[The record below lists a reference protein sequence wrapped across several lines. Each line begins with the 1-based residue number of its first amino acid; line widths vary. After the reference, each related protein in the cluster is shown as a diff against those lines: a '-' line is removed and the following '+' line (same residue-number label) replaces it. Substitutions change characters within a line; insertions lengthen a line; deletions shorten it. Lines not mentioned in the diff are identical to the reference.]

1 MIKKLKERDGF
12 TFIELIAVLMII
24 VILAAVTTPKIF
36 EYVETAR
43 KTAAISGA
51 RNVINAVQAIG
62 ITKGDITEITLEDLQ
77 GYFANAAAV
86 NVADIDNTKDGV
98 IRIAD
103 NQALGLTT
111 PINLEEGQFALSSI
125 SSNCSFTYYQKLNG
139 KLYAVQCENGTV
151 NTTAVAVLGKQ

>member
-1 MIKKLKERDGF
+1 MIKKLKEHEGF

-43 KTAAISGA
+43 RTTAISGA

-62 ITKGDITEITLEDLQ
+62 ITNGDITEITVEDLQ
-77 GYFANAAAV
+77 KYFSNAV
-86 NVADIDNTKDGV
+86 EINVICDSNGHLYLN
-98 IRIAD
+98 D
-103 NQALGLTT
+103 NQMLPMSNELK
-111 PINLEEGQFALSSI
+111 LKEGQFALSEIEAS
-125 SSNCSFTYYQKLNG
+125 CSFKYFQKLNG

-151 NTTAVAVLGKQ
+151 NTTAVAVFD